1 MTHPTLPID
10 PRLCQGAALWLVSRE
25 LRPSDARESWMR
37 GVVATL
43 QVGLHFDVV
52 QLPSGVVENG
62 ICGIKN
68 QATIADHFRTAG
80 LTSSVIVSR
89 TQTRY
94 FLLVPPNTYQ
104 DWTEPGTQ
112 CIGRE
117 HPTSYVGVPAPT
129 RREPPGAYWLM
140 PAPEDDSM
148 LCDPV
153 NVRLLV
159 GKDRRRQEQARR
171 G

>member
-25 LRPSDARESWMR
+25 LRPGDARESWMR

-52 QLPSGVVENG
+52 QLPSGIVENG
-62 ICGIKN
+62 ICGIKDRV
-68 QATIADHFRTAG
+68 AIVDHFRMAG
-80 LTSSVIVSR
+80 LTHSVIISR

-104 DWTEPGTQ
+104 DWAEPGTQ
-112 CIGRE
+112 CIGRD
-117 HPTSYVGVPAPT
+117 HPTNYLGVPAPAH
-129 RREPPGAYWLM
+129 REPPGAHWLM
-140 PAPEDDSM
+140 PAPEDNGM
-148 LCDPV
+148 LCDPA
-153 NVRLLV
+153 NIRLLV
-159 GKDRRRQEQARR
+159 GKAGRRQGQTR
-171 G
+171 